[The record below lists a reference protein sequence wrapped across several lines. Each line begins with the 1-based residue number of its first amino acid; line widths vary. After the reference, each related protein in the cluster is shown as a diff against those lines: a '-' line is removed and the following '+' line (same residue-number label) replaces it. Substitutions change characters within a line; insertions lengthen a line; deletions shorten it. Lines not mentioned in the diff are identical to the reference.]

1 MYIMAGYRRTTYVGV
16 TSDLVRRICEH
27 QQGLKPGFTTRY
39 AIKRLV
45 YYESGQ
51 DVRAAI
57 AREKQIKAWRR
68 SKKVAL
74 IESANPDWQDLAIPW
89 SATLPTQIP
98 RRPAAS
104 SE

>member
-1 MYIMAGYRRTTYVGV
+1 MYIMASYRRAIYVGI

-39 AIKRLV
+39 AIRRLV
-45 YYESGQ
+45 YYESSQ
-51 DVRAAI
+51 DVCAAI

-68 SKKVAL
+68 SKKIAL
-74 IESANPDWQDLAIPW
+74 IQSANPDWQDLAIPW

-98 RRPAAS
+98 RQSAAS